1 MPKKKKKKSARVNYR
16 MLTIIGLLVFMGVAI
31 IGGLLFLRL
40 KGNVDRNL
48 RTANEYYEA
57 GDLKKAAGY
66 YGRVLN
72 KQPGNVE
79 ATNKL
84 LEVWAQ
90 RYPETPQQASEMYQ
104 RYLQLLQ
111 QAALHAPMGEEE
123 AKAATVLEEHYRA
136 ALLTGD
142 QSFWRLLRDVASN
155 IINRLPEN
163 TDVVARA
170 YYIRGSCDLLLEDE
184 KLTDNIDGLGNIR
197 FPGESDLEKHL
208 ELVPDSDIGLAK
220 LAFGRMAVARRL
232 GLESRYAQ
240 EERNLA
246 IAKETFDKAV
256 ETNPQGVY
264 TVLEILRDA
273 YVDQLWHIGKNI
285 REPGSISPEKLQETR
300 DKVEDSLATA
310 ELIVS
315 TRAIDNESAVMDI
328 VRYLRLADGFEG
340 EARSQKIL
348 EKAIEVN
355 PDNDR
360 FRYNLAKSQYA
371 GGDYESTLDTAIDMI
386 EMESK
391 PVSLEARTQWGYKK
405 LAAKLAFDTQH
416 ALFNMQTDSD
426 RTAEYE
432 QLIRFRDKLREL
444 IGGEENNPMLLEADA
459 KIAMADREYAKAA
472 GLFEKVIAQGNPSA
486 ITLRQAA
493 RALEQNGQNGL
504 AEQRLQD
511 AITAYPSDLRNHLQ
525 LAELYG
531 RIQAPAK
538 GVALFRQL
546 PPSVIER
553 NQILANTYDAL
564 KIMEMDGGD
573 IPDDISDTV
582 LVALSQADRAID
594 NEDVIAAQ
602 QLLLDEMSKSGSDI
616 RLLVG
621 LAHAYSMGGDLDQ
634 SQAYIEQAIEQQP
647 NSERLKLL
655 RVRYGDPIEG
665 VKFYCKDRYDDPLEC
680 DAMIHENLRTLAKVR
695 EQLAESARD
704 QSLFDRAEKHLEVA
718 AAAREAMKEY
728 QAAAESAIDTV
739 AGAYIGRFEE
749 YLAEGRFKEAREM
762 LPKAREKNFDK
773 VEGNLAEARLE
784 LAIAAYK
791 LDNDEDPTES
801 IARGISA
808 AQRATE
814 MAAWSDLAWRTLA
827 WGYELNSEI
836 QNAERAYEESFRL
849 NPTSAATLQKYVMLL
864 LRPDGDSARAL
875 AVLRESS
882 QKFSTNQKITN
893 LWLEAEARFGDPGIV
908 FNRRT
913 ARWKERPEDRDNAIR
928 LAALLAM
935 IEPTHEMI
943 LSENGKRMVTAR
955 QWLGMSATRQAELL
969 GKLQSRWDE
978 IMDEI
983 LEQIETEE
991 DEDFYQ
997 AIMHAR
1003 IYIDR
1008 QLSDKAAGVLRR
1020 YLDKADTRTDLS
1032 VQTMASA
1039 QFLIDNERVGEA
1051 IGLLQDG
1058 LDTQSEKREIDAALG
1073 SVLYSQGKYKEA
1085 IPHLEAA
1092 IAVPDSD
1099 VVMRDRLIESY
1110 LKNQQF
1116 DKGRR
1121 ELAALKDI
1129 GGRPFEVAMLEAF
1142 LSERES
1148 TIAGARGDATAEKMA
1163 IDEYRN
1169 HLRNAIGFDADQS
1182 RPYELLARSL
1192 LSEYIRTRD
1201 QRLLDEAESV
1211 LDGAS
1216 VMARGDENLI
1226 LIKADIHQAS
1236 NNTRAAVLDMEE
1248 FLRSNPTAQ
1257 SVRER
1262 LVTAHMDSG
1271 SPDRAEDVIRAAV
1284 VLEPESSV
1292 WLEMLGDFMVKKGDI
1307 YEATKAYT
1315 ESFNLQPSIR
1325 LLARLND
1332 VTRSTERWDHDAA
1345 LKMVQ
1350 THQRILGNNA
1360 FMQSIQAKALARVR
1374 ANAQAKAR
1382 IKLARDTYLKAFQS
1396 GDLSRV
1402 WLPGWYEDV
1411 QVVFSNEDPKE
1422 GESFALNAI
1431 EGDPTIED
1439 LAGMALYWSRWDSPE
1454 TWDKALEWQ
1463 NKSVE
1468 KARRDSPD
1476 RVVEALSMLGA
1487 LELESGRNSEA
1498 EKTYRQ
1504 IVELSPGDSMA
1515 LNNYSY
1521 LLATLSNDP
1530 QKALPYAEEA
1540 ISLAPDNPAII
1551 DTMATIQEKLGNYD
1565 VALAGR
1571 LKQLD
1576 YRPQDAEV
1584 LASIALLYSDHSETP
1599 EKAIQF
1605 AEQASRLRPRDA
1617 AIMDVEG
1624 WAYFKAGQGAK
1635 GEDLVSQSIR
1645 RQATPRAHLHL
1656 AEIYLSQNRVE
1667 KAREQVRLAME
1678 IADDDAMKA
1687 KAEAL
1692 QRQLAS
1698 GG

>member
-31 IGGLLFLRL
+31 IGGLLYLRL

-66 YGRVLN
+66 YGRVLT
-72 KQPGNVE
+72 KQPGNTE

-84 LEVWAQ
+84 LELWVK

-104 RYLQLLQ
+104 KYLQLLQ
-111 QAALHAPMGEEE
+111 QAALHAALGEEE
-123 AKAATVLEEHYRA
+123 AKASIVLEEYYRA

-142 QSFWRLLRDVASN
+142 QVFWRLLREVATN
-155 IINRLPEN
+155 VINRLPEN

-170 YYIRGSCDLLLEDE
+170 YYIRGACDLLIEDE
-184 KLTDNIDGLGNIR
+184 KLTENIDGLGNIR
-197 FPGESDLEKHL
+197 FPGESDLEKHI

-246 IAKETFDKAV
+246 IAKETFQKAV
-256 ETNPQGVY
+256 ETNPQGVF

-285 REPGSISPEKLQETR
+285 REPGSISQEKLQETR

-315 TRAIDNESAVMDI
+315 TRAIENEAAVMDI

-340 EARSQKIL
+340 EARSEKIL
-348 EKAIEVN
+348 EAAILEN

-360 FRYNLAKSQYA
+360 FRYNLAKSQFA
-371 GGDYESTLDTAIDMI
+371 EGDYESTLATTLDMI
-386 EMESK
+386 EMDIK

-405 LAAKLAFDTQH
+405 LAAKLAFDTHH
-416 ALFNMQTDSD
+416 ALFSMETSADRSD
-426 RTAEYE
+426 EYE
-432 QLIRFRDKLREL
+432 KLILSREKLREL
-444 IGGEENNPMLLEADA
+444 IGGEEDNSMLLEADA
-459 KIAMADREYAKAA
+459 KIALADREYAKAA
-472 GLFEKVIAQGNPSA
+472 GLFEKVIAQGTPSA
-486 ITLRQAA
+486 RTLRQAA
-493 RALEQNGQNGL
+493 AALEQNGQNGL
-504 AEQRLQD
+504 AEQRLKD
-511 AITAYPSDLRNHLQ
+511 AITKYPSDLRNHLQ

-531 RIQAPAK
+531 RIQEPAK
-538 GVALFRQL
+538 GVAIFRQL

-553 NQILANTYDAL
+553 NQLLSNAYDAL
-564 KIMEMDGGD
+564 KVMMMDGQG
-573 IPDDISDTV
+573 IPDDISDPI
-582 LVALSQADRAID
+582 LLALAQADRAID
-594 NEDVIAAQ
+594 NEDMAAAQ
-602 QLLLDEMSKSGSDI
+602 QLLLDQLNKGEKDVRI
-616 RLLVG
+616 LVG
-621 LAHAYSMGGDLDQ
+621 LAHAYSIGGDSEKAQ
-634 SQAYIEQAIEQQP
+634 EYIEQAVSVQP
-647 NSERLKLL
+647 NNERLKLL

-665 VKFYCKDRYDDPLEC
+665 VKFYCRDRYEDPLEC
-680 DAMIHENLRTLAKVR
+680 DAMIHENLRTLAKIR
-695 EQLAESARD
+695 EQLAATAKETS
-704 QSLFDRAEKHLEVA
+704 QFDRAEKHLKVA
-718 AAAREAMKEY
+718 AEAREAMKEY
-728 QAAAESAIDTV
+728 RAAAESAVDTV

-749 YLAEGRFKEAREM
+749 YLKEGKFEEARAM

-784 LAIAAYK
+784 LAIAADRIDK
-791 LDNDEDPTES
+791 EEDPGES
-801 IARGISA
+801 IVRGISA

-814 MAAWSDLAWRTLA
+814 MAGWSDLAWRTLA
-827 WGYELNSEI
+827 WGYELNSDI

-882 QKFSTNQKITN
+882 QKFSNNPKITN

-908 FNRRT
+908 FNRRS
-913 ARWKERPEDRDNAIR
+913 AKWKKRPDDRDNAIR

-935 IEPTHEMI
+935 IEPTHEMF
-943 LSENGKRMVTAR
+943 LDENGKRLVTAR
-955 QWLGMSATRQAELL
+955 QWLGMSATRQAEML
-969 GKLQSRWDE
+969 GNLQSQWDD

-983 LEQIETEE
+983 LASIEQQE
-991 DEDFYQ
+991 DEDFFQ

-1008 QLSDKAAGVLRR
+1008 QLADKAAGVLRR
-1020 YLDKADTRTDLS
+1020 YLKKADSRTDLS
-1032 VQTMASA
+1032 VQTMAAA
-1039 QFLIDNERVGEA
+1039 QFLIDNERIGEA
-1051 IGLLQDG
+1051 VELLKDG
-1058 LDTQSEKREIDAALG
+1058 LATQSSKREIDGALG
-1073 SVLYSQGKYKEA
+1073 SVLYSQGKFREA
-1085 IPHLEAA
+1085 IKHLESA
-1092 IAVPDSD
+1092 IEVADSD

-1110 LKNQQF
+1110 LRTQQF

-1121 ELAALKDI
+1121 ALAELKEM
-1129 GGRPFEVAMLEAF
+1129 GGRPYEVAMLEAF

-1148 TIAGARGDATAEKMA
+1148 SLAGARGDAAAEKAA
-1163 IDEYRN
+1163 IDRYRD
-1169 HLRNAIGFDADQS
+1169 HLRAAIRIDSDQS
-1182 RPYELLARSL
+1182 RPYELLSRSL

-1201 QRLLDEAESV
+1201 QRTLDEAESI

-1216 VMARGDENLI
+1216 VMARGDVNLI
-1226 LIKADIHQAS
+1226 LLQADIHQAA

-1262 LVTAHMDSG
+1262 LVTVHMDSG
-1271 SPDRAEDVIRAAV
+1271 NPDRAEDVIRAAV
-1284 VLEPESSV
+1284 VLEPDSPV
-1292 WLEMLGDFMVKKGDI
+1292 WLEMLGDFMIRKGDI
-1307 YEATKAYT
+1307 YEGTKAYID
-1315 ESFNLQPSIR
+1315 SFNIKPSIR
-1325 LLARLND
+1325 LLARLNN

-1350 THQRILGNNA
+1350 THQRILGNNP
-1360 FMQSIQAKALARVR
+1360 FMQSIQAKALAQVR
-1374 ANAQAKAR
+1374 ANAQARAR
-1382 IKLARDTYLKAFQS
+1382 IKLARETYLKSFQS
-1396 GDLSRV
+1396 GDLTRV
-1402 WLPGWYEDV
+1402 WLPGWFEDV
-1411 QVVFSNEDPKE
+1411 QVVFSNEDPQE
-1422 GESFALNAI
+1422 GESFALNSI
-1431 EGDPTIED
+1431 EGEPTIED
-1439 LAGMALYWSRWDSPE
+1439 LNGMALYWSRWGSPE
-1454 TWDKALEWQ
+1454 TWSKAFEWQ
-1463 NKSVE
+1463 NKAVD
-1468 KARRDSPD
+1468 KARRESPD
-1476 RVVEALSMLGA
+1476 RVVETLSMLGS
-1487 LELESGRNSEA
+1487 LQLDSGENAAA
-1498 EKTYRQ
+1498 EETYRQ
-1504 IVELSPGDSMA
+1504 IVEMSPGDSMA
-1515 LNNYSY
+1515 LNNYAY

-1540 ISLAPDNPAII
+1540 IGLDPDNPAVI

-1565 VALAGR
+1565 VALVGR

-1576 YRPQDAEV
+1576 YRPQDAEI
-1584 LASIALLYSDHSETP
+1584 LGSIAMLYADHSSTP
-1599 EKAIQF
+1599 EKAIEF
-1605 AEQASRLRPRDA
+1605 AEQATKLKPRDA
-1617 AIMDVEG
+1617 SMLDIEG
-1624 WAYFKAGQGAK
+1624 WAFFKAGKGAK
-1635 GEDLVSQSIR
+1635 GEDLVAQSIR

-1678 IADDDAMKA
+1678 IADDEAMKA

-1692 QRQLAS
+1692 QKRLAS
-1698 GG
+1698 GN